1 MSLSRRRSSTFVL
14 FFLFVPAAAAFAQT
28 VPSGSADS
36 PPKPA
41 VTSAP
46 SAGDLMRERINKAKA
61 YLAVR
66 NYNAAIFELENIRRE
81 TADPSVQSVTSVL
94 LMNSYLE
101 KGDYK
106 KAQDLLTNY
115 FNHQKTTRPDALV
128 AYAAVAGQI
137 AKFARNQA
145 DRYRAY
151 GVAIGDRNLPIE
163 VIADLEKIREL
174 LEVVIAQARQI
185 SPETGK
191 ANTAFGLLEEA
202 TASRA
207 AIARDDYDAKRWREA
222 VADWREQL
230 ASSRSVVVN
239 AIDGSTEMPIS
250 GNPAQ
255 TTIQRADPALVGAEL
270 KTTES
275 AAAKP
280 PKIEQV
286 IDQPGRASG
295 QTSPATSNAG
305 RPRSDSKSD
314 PPPTNDDKPP
324 TLPARTLASSESNK
338 VAAQTAIDRPVSVGS
353 LMPYATRQMQP
364 SYPPTARSA
373 RATGVV
379 RVEVLIDETGEV
391 AEIRNVSG
399 PSLLQE
405 SAKDAIRRWKFRPM
419 VVNGQAVKV
428 LGYISFNFSL

>member
-1 MSLSRRRSSTFVL
+1 MSLSRRRSSTFFL

-61 YLAVR
+61 YIAVR

-115 FNHQKTTRPDALV
+115 FNHQKTIKPDALV

-222 VADWREQL
+222 VADWR
-230 ASSRSVVVN
+230 
-239 AIDGSTEMPIS
+239 
-250 GNPAQ
+250 
-255 TTIQRADPALVGAEL
+255 
-270 KTTES
+270 
-275 AAAKP
+275 
-280 PKIEQV
+280 
-286 IDQPGRASG
+286 
-295 QTSPATSNAG
+295 
-305 RPRSDSKSD
+305 
-314 PPPTNDDKPP
+314 
-324 TLPARTLASSESNK
+324 
-338 VAAQTAIDRPVSVGS
+338 
-353 LMPYATRQMQP
+353 
-364 SYPPTARSA
+364 
-373 RATGVV
+373 
-379 RVEVLIDETGEV
+379 
-391 AEIRNVSG
+391 
-399 PSLLQE
+399 
-405 SAKDAIRRWKFRPM
+405 
-419 VVNGQAVKV
+419 
-428 LGYISFNFSL
+428 